1 MTDKTTILRAFNNH
15 LFEFLDD
22 ITQILPDNKD
32 ISSARTFFEIT
43 KKANPSII
51 IKLWHTLVYT
61 PYSELIEK
69 GDINFFLE
77 KNYESD
83 VVSIA
88 NSKEI
93 LSQIENLREPIRNM
107 SEKNKEH
114 SLNYVKNLCKLSNV
128 YSQL

>member
-1 MTDKTTILRAFNNH
+1 MTDKITILRAFNNH

-22 ITQILPDNKD
+22 ITQILPDNKE
-32 ISSARTFFEIT
+32 ISAARTFFEMT

-51 IKLWHTLVYT
+51 IKLWHTLVYM
-61 PYSELIEK
+61 PYLELIEK
-69 GDINFFLE
+69 GDIKFFLE

-107 SEKNKEH
+107 SEKNMEQ
-114 SLNYVKNLCKLSNV
+114 SLKYIQNLCKLSNI